1 MFSSGYHADQS
12 TLAPKGYL
20 TGAEWNWPK
29 IYVDYVSW
37 IREGKPWPNLLRGG
51 LKEGFVKISPYG
63 PAVGDEARKR
73 ADAGLARFMAGE
85 MVIYKGELK
94 DNTGKVV
101 VPAGKEI
108 PQTDYG
114 LERMDYLV
122 EGVIGS

>member
-1 MFSSGYHADQS
+1 
-12 TLAPKGYL
+12 
-20 TGAEWNWPK
+20 AEWNWPK

-63 PAVGDEARKR
+63 PAVGEDARKR
-73 ADAGLARFMAGE
+73 ADTALAEFMTGE

-101 VPAGKEI
+101 VAAGKEI

-122 EGVIGS
+122 EGVIGSAR